1 MVKGDLLVLTG
12 AFFWAVHVHL
22 IGKFSPRVD
31 TIKLAFLQ
39 FVTCSG
45 LSFIVAILVEKIN
58 LAQILAAWIPIIY
71 AGIFSSGIAYTLQ
84 VVAQKEAHPS
94 HAAIILSLE
103 AVFAVIGGWMILGE
117 RLSAREV
124 LGCVLM
130 LAGMIISQLYLSY
143 LQRKTKK
150 TVVL

>member
-1 MVKGDLLVLTG
+1 
-12 AFFWAVHVHL
+12 
-22 IGKFSPRVD
+22 
-31 TIKLAFLQ
+31 
-39 FVTCSG
+39 
-45 LSFIVAILVEKIN
+45 VAILVEKIN